1 MQKHAF
7 RDGLSFSKNE
17 KEFHKEK
24 KCGTVQYVKV
34 PIPAHRFSGF

>member
-17 KEFHKEK
+17 KEFYKE

-34 PIPAHRFSGF
+34 PFPAHRFSGF